1 MRGTPF
7 GTVIEMLRDE
17 CGTSS
22 ASSRSNDNLAYLKR
36 ILNRQYEFL
45 CDDFDWTFLRIDN
58 DEATKT
64 LQAGDRYYD
73 FPVAMDL
80 ETTIDADT
88 FYGNIWIPLAY
99 GISPQNYN
107 AMNPELDQ
115 RADPQ
120 TNWRVVTD
128 ANGAVQFEVWPLPA
142 SNGNLVRFKGRR
154 KFVTLVNDT
163 DICHMD
169 DQLVVLYSAAEVL
182 AKKNQKDAELKIAAA
197 KARLVQMR
205 AGYSDRNRVRVG
217 MGSSWQEDQRGWP
230 RIRAYRA
237 SN

>member
-17 CGTSS
+17 CGGSS
-22 ASSRSNDNLAYLKR
+22 ASSRSNDFLAYLKR
-36 ILNRQYEFL
+36 IVNRQYEFL
-45 CDDFDWTFLRIDN
+45 FDDFDWTFLRIDN
-58 DEATKT
+58 DEATKA
-64 LQAGDRYYD
+64 LQAGSRYYD

-80 ETTIDADT
+80 ETTLEADT

-99 GISPQNYN
+99 GISPEDYN
-107 AMNPELDQ
+107 AMNPELNQ

-120 TNWRVVTD
+120 LKWRVVTD
-128 ANGAVQFEVWPLPA
+128 AAGAVQFEVWPLPA
-142 SNGNLVRFKGRR
+142 SNGNLVRFRGRR
-154 KFVTLVNDT
+154 KFVRLVNDT
-163 DICHMD
+163 DICHVD

-182 AKKNQKDAELKIAAA
+182 AKKSQKDAELKLAMG
-197 KARLVQMR
+197 KARLAQMR
-205 AGYSDRNRVRVG
+205 AEGSDRNRVRVG
-217 MGSSWQEDQRGWP
+217 MGSNWQEDQRGWP